1 VCSVTDVQ
9 GWLADIQCLG
19 APPTVGLVESLL
31 LLAEN
36 LPRDPVRTG
45 QQRIEQD
52 DTRALGFGEEFHSAE
67 NRQAWMLIG
76 TAIRSAYGLGIDKV
90 SRHWEETADR
100 QLAYMLVPD
109 AERNQ
114 ELERARLAFTYCYI
128 FDRQ

>member
-1 VCSVTDVQ
+1 M
-9 GWLADIQCLG
+9 
-19 APPTVGLVESLL
+19 VESLL

-36 LPRDPVRTG
+36 LPRDPIRTG
-45 QQRIEQD
+45 QQKHEQD

-90 SRHWEETADR
+90 CQLARESESRADG

>member
-1 VCSVTDVQ
+1 
-9 GWLADIQCLG
+9 
-19 APPTVGLVESLL
+19 
-31 LLAEN
+31 
-36 LPRDPVRTG
+36 VRTG

-90 SRHWEETADR
+90 SPVSDYFPDD

>member
-1 VCSVTDVQ
+1 
-9 GWLADIQCLG
+9 
-19 APPTVGLVESLL
+19 
-31 LLAEN
+31 
-36 LPRDPVRTG
+36 
-45 QQRIEQD
+45 
-52 DTRALGFGEEFHSAE
+52 
-67 NRQAWMLIG
+67 MLIG

-90 SRHWEETADR
+90 GFQESQRADI

>member
-1 VCSVTDVQ
+1 MVRYASKSLCTYVDPGPDIAQ

-90 SRHWEETADR
+90 GSYE
-100 QLAYMLVPD
+100 Y
-109 AERNQ
+109 
-114 ELERARLAFTYCYI
+114 
-128 FDRQ
+128 

>member
-1 VCSVTDVQ
+1 LGSHAGEYDHTAGRLHADAQ
-9 GWLADIQCLG
+9 GWLADIHCLG

-36 LPRDPVRTG
+36 LPRDPIRAG
-45 QQRIEQD
+45 QQKHEQD

-90 SRHWEETADR
+90 C
-100 QLAYMLVPD
+100 QLY
-109 AERNQ
+109 EG
-114 ELERARLAFTYCYI
+114 EGGG
-128 FDRQ
+128 